1 MIIGELTFAAVSI
14 AAFIV
19 FEPVTLAAGRAKP
32 SAFARAKTSFTSLP
46 TITPGAKS
54 RRSVL
59 MAPMLL
65 AGAPTA
71 AGRIGPPVHPGD
83 VEAQAGRSVVGC
95 SR

>member
-19 FEPVTLAAGRAKP
+19 FDPVTLAAGRAKP

-59 MAPMLL
+59 MAADATCWRP
-65 AGAPTA
+65 A
-71 AGRIGPPVHPGD
+71 AARRIGPPAHPGG